1 MLVVVWKQRTTQ
13 HHVHSLRPNLYYHH
27 FDSGF
32 VVSDWMGSQW
42 LNDRGTEGSETRGP
56 YAIRNNT
63 SAVQMLMVLVET
75 RAMRLMPGVQLRP
88 NTSNDFDFVRA
99 GPAWWL

>member
-1 MLVVVWKQRTTQ
+1 
-13 HHVHSLRPNLYYHH
+13 
-27 FDSGF
+27 
-32 VVSDWMGSQW
+32 
-42 LNDRGTEGSETRGP
+42 
-56 YAIRNNT
+56 
-63 SAVQMLMVLVET
+63 MLMVLVET